1 MSKTVTFYNS
11 GTSSPASSLASRS
24 RSLSRGPSTRSMNS
38 FASVN
43 EEEEEEEEENEF
55 DDDLIDDELLNEI
68 NDDLSYDGY
77 KSNDLGTINESF
89 DNQTYSYR
97 N

>member
-1 MSKTVTFYNS
+1 
-11 GTSSPASSLASRS
+11 
-24 RSLSRGPSTRSMNS
+24 MNS

-43 EEEEEEEEENEF
+43 EEEEEEEENEF